1 MIPDWKD
8 WVDGNTS
15 EVKRK
20 AERVHDIIHRQ
31 SWWRLVEEITD
42 LMRPFVKLLRRC
54 DGDTPVMGQLY
65 WRCSQLYEFVDSSS
79 LFTPA
84 KRQAIL
90 AAIKHRRGIMH
101 TDMHRAGYVLD
112 PAFLSHD
119 TLADETV
126 ANSFY
131 NVVEKLIPEAET
143 RGTFTNE
150 LEKYR
155 QQQGIFA
162 RRNNLTPRR
171 ANDLVYVFS
180 NLRLA
185 KRIQDLDYQEVV
197 LDWSDSEEEAEED

>member
-1 MIPDWKD
+1 
-8 WVDGNTS
+8 
-15 EVKRK
+15 
-20 AERVHDIIHRQ
+20 
-31 SWWRLVEEITD
+31 
-42 LMRPFVKLLRRC
+42 
-54 DGDTPVMGQLY
+54 MGQLY

-101 TDMHRAGYVLD
+101 TDMLRAGYVLD

-162 RRNNLTPRR
+162 RSIAQDAIKLLQLMCGGTPMAPQRLSCR
-171 ANDLVYVFS
+171 SLPSKSSAEVSQQV
-180 NLRLA
+180 LA
-185 KRIQDLDYQEVV
+185 KGTGV
-197 LDWSDSEEEAEED
+197 LMTSSIPRDVTISRQGGLMTWCTSLATCG